1 MQIVLR
7 EVVALGGAIAADLR
21 LKREVIEGADDLAFE
36 LLRPGHALV
45 GRSVSQ
51 LPLTAEKLLLP
62 WRIHPYS
69 VQQSDTVPD

>member
-36 LLRPGHALV
+36 LLRPGH
-45 GRSVSQ
+45 
-51 LPLTAEKLLLP
+51 T
-62 WRIHPYS
+62 
-69 VQQSDTVPD
+69 